1 MKGSPK
7 DSMEKKKK
15 MDRICEKE
23 EKSFNEK
30 TRMEELRCLQLR

>member
-1 MKGSPK
+1 MKRSPK
-7 DSMEKKKK
+7 DRMKKKK

>member
-7 DSMEKKKK
+7 DSMEKK
-15 MDRICEKE
+15 MERICEKE

-30 TRMEELRCLQLR
+30 IRMEELRCLQLR